1 MKLHPLSCTT
11 IALLLAAPC
20 ALAQSSP
27 WFVGAGLT
35 VTKESN
41 LLRLTG
47 EQQPL
52 PGTSKADTV
61 SSSYLL
67 AGLNQAIGRQTVQG
81 NFVVR
86 DNRYDKNGAFNNQ
99 SYNASVGLEW
109 STIERI
115 SGSLGAG
122 TSRSLSTFN
131 NEGVGQLDTK
141 NLESVQSL
149 NATVRVGLIT
159 DYGLELRLSRNETE
173 NSLDN
178 VQVRTR
184 DQVVDSA
191 SLGLRWAPSDLL
203 SVALSGRQTNVLY
216 PTFFVLSDNS
226 TEEDRYN
233 QQSLDLVATWRAS
246 GASTLDLRLNRSRTR
261 YDRNASRNAPAT
273 TGSLGWN
280 WRATGKLGV
289 QARLTRDQQFW
300 SSTFLR
306 VFPTANDS
314 TNTTLGLQLEYA
326 WSSKVA
332 LTSGLQYAERKIR
345 ARVLNQDAAPLQA
358 QDQTTVFTFGARWA
372 PTRSTLFGC
381 DFNNNRRTAS
391 GLLTASLNGSS
402 TSCYGQIT
410 LQ

>member
-1 MKLHPLSCTT
+1 MKLHPLSWTT
-11 IALLLAAPC
+11 ISLLLAAPC

-35 VTKESN
+35 VAKESN

-52 PGTSKADTV
+52 SGSSKADTV

-67 AGLNQAIGRQTVQG
+67 AGLNQAIGRQIVQG

-109 STIERI
+109 STIGRI

-131 NEGVGQLDTK
+131 SEGVGQLDTK
-141 NLESVQSL
+141 NLESVQSFS
-149 NATVRVGLIT
+149 ATLRMGLIT
-159 DYGLELRLSRNETE
+159 EYGLELALSRRETE

-178 VQVRTR
+178 VQVRRR

-203 SVALSGRQTNVLY
+203 SVALSGRQTDVLY
-216 PTFFVLSDNS
+216 PTFFVLRDNS
-226 TEEDRYN
+226 TEEDRYK
-233 QQSLDLVATWRAS
+233 QEGLDFVATWRAS

-261 YDRNASRNAPAT
+261 YERNTDRNVPAT

-280 WRATGKLGV
+280 WRATGKLSV
-289 QARLTRDQQFW
+289 QARLTRDQQSW
-300 SSTFLR
+300 SSTYLQF
-306 VFPTANDS
+306 FPTANDS
-314 TNTTLGLQLEYA
+314 TNTTWGGQLEYG

-332 LTSGLQYAERKIR
+332 FTSGLQYAKRKIR
-345 ARVLNQDAAPLQA
+345 ARVLDLDIASLQG
-358 QDQTTVFTFGARWA
+358 QDQTTVFTFGARWV
-372 PTRSTLFGC
+372 PTRSTWFGC

-391 GLLTASLNGSS
+391 GELTASLKG
-402 TSCYGQIT
+402 TGASCYGQIT